1 MSRYRTI
8 DIRMH
13 GDAVIQSLSRP
24 GPNAR
29 SLWDHLLYG
38 PSTGLIP
45 GLYRAREAQLAD
57 ELGWQ
62 LEPFRECFQE
72 LYTARSRLG
81 FEGVLAKADWTAGLL
96 WIPNG
101 VKYRA
106 PANPNVVKS
115 WGQPFDELPECPLKV
130 EAYHALRAHC
140 VGRGKPFVEAFERLP
155 KPLAKPLRGTSP
167 NGMAN
172 QDQDQEQD
180 QELRKRAPRA
190 PSKLARAS
198 DDIEQTGERPALGGG
213 LAQEVRE
220 GWAEA
225 YFTAQAGAPPR
236 LIGKQLEAAILF
248 ADDVAR
254 THCKQPREA
263 ARAIAA
269 ATLTSGEKDVRT
281 WGLTKLDP
289 YAAPAR
295 DVRRGVLR
303 PTPAGAFKP
312 TDIDDLFGRDNTEPP
327 AE

>member
-1 MSRYRTI
+1 VSRYRTI

-24 GPNAR
+24 QPNGR

-38 PSTGLIP
+38 PSTGIIP

-57 ELGWQ
+57 ELRWER
-62 LEPFRECFQE
+62 EPFRKCFAE
-72 LYTARSRLG
+72 LSTARSRLG
-81 FEGVLAKADWTAGLL
+81 FEGVLVKADWVAGLL
-96 WIPNG
+96 WVPNG
-101 VKYRA
+101 VKYNA
-106 PANPNVVKS
+106 PANPNVVKG
-115 WGQPFDELPECPLKV
+115 WAHPFDELPECELKA
-130 EAYHALRAHC
+130 EAYGALRTHC
-140 VGRGKPFVEAFERLP
+140 AKRGKLFAEAFERLP
-155 KPLAKPLRGTSP
+155 KPFPGGSP

-172 QDQDQEQD
+172 QDQDQDQDQD
-180 QELRKRAPRA
+180 QELRTRARRA
-190 PSKLARAS
+190 ATKPARANG
-198 DDIEQTGERPALGGG
+198 EPEETGERPVLGGG

-225 YFTAQAGAPPR
+225 YFEAKAGAPPR

-303 PTPAGAFKP
+303 PTPASGFTA
-312 TDIDDLFGRDNTEPP
+312 TNLDDLFGADKPP